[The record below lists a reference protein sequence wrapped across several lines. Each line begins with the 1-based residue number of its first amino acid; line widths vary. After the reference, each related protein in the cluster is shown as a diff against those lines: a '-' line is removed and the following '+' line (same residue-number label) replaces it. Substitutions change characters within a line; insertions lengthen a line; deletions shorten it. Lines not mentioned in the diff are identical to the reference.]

1 MAAGNGNTFRLITWA
16 LIIPIVLFYVLS
28 LVGCISTSPGVPDI
42 YLLKLNARNGP
53 TEVRVG
59 YFGMCA
65 GTNTTMSSCLP
76 SFSLGRKD
84 AADSGNG
91 NNNNNNIFNTTDPAL
106 LRLVDLG
113 HEVQVRV
120 IFFVPL
126 LLASVLFFVS
136 ATTVVVWRNVP
147 QVSGAAAAGAFMM
160 HSIALGLLLAAATAV
175 SMVINALHFAVVEL
189 TKGQNEIE
197 VTGGSALQAF
207 QWFTVVLSVVWQFC
221 MLRQYRG
228 DASSLKF

>member
-1 MAAGNGNTFRLITWA
+1 MAAGNGNAFRLITWA

-65 GTNTTMSSCLP
+65 GTNATMSSCLP
-76 SFSLGRKD
+76 SFSLGRK
-84 AADSGNG
+84 AAGDPG
-91 NNNNNNIFNTTDPAL
+91 NNNIFNTTDPAL

-136 ATTVVVWRNVP
+136 ATTVVVWRNVS
-147 QVSGAAAAGAFMM
+147 QVSGAAAAAAFMM
-160 HSIALGLLLAAATAV
+160 HSLALGLLLAAATAV

-207 QWFTVVLSVVWQFC
+207 QWFTVILSIAWQFC
-221 MLRQYRG
+221 MLKQYRS
-228 DASSLKF
+228 DVSSFKL

>member
-1 MAAGNGNTFRLITWA
+1 M
-16 LIIPIVLFYVLS
+16 
-28 LVGCISTSPGVPDI
+28 PDI
-42 YLLKLNARNGP
+42 YLLKLNAREGP

-65 GTNTTMSSCLP
+65 GTNATMSSCLP
-76 SFSLGRKD
+76 SYSLGRKPD
-84 AADSGNG
+84 PDSSS
-91 NNNNNNIFNTTDPAL
+91 NNIFNTTDPAL

-136 ATTVVVWRNVP
+136 AATVVVWRNVP
-147 QVSGAAAAGAFMM
+147 QVSGAAAAAAFMM
-160 HSIALGLLLAAATAV
+160 HSLALGLLLAAATAV

-189 TKGQNEIE
+189 TRGQNEIE
-197 VTGGSALQAF
+197 VTGGAALQTF
-207 QWFTVVLSVVWQFC
+207 QWFTVIFSVAWQFC
-221 MLRQYRG
+221 VVKRYRDDMG
-228 DASSLKF
+228 SIKF

>member
-65 GTNTTMSSCLP
+65 GTNATMSSCLP
-76 SFSLGRKD
+76 SFSLGRK
-84 AADSGNG
+84 AAGDPG
-91 NNNNNNIFNTTDPAL
+91 NNNIFNTTDPAL

-147 QVSGAAAAGAFMM
+147 QVSGAAAAAAFMM
-160 HSIALGLLLAAATAV
+160 HSLALGLLLAAATAV

-207 QWFTVVLSVVWQFC
+207 QWFTVILSVAWQFC
-221 MLRQYRG
+221 MLKQYRS
-228 DASSLKF
+228 DASSFKF

>member
-1 MAAGNGNTFRLITWA
+1 MAAAKGNTFRLITWA

-42 YLLKLNARNGP
+42 YLLKLNARDGP

-65 GTNTTMSSCLP
+65 GTNATMTSCLP
-76 SFSLGRKD
+76 SYSLGRKP
-84 AADSGNG
+84 ASGPGSDNG
-91 NNNNNNIFNTTDPAL
+91 GGNNIFNTTDPAL

-120 IFFVPL
+120 LFFVPL

-136 ATTVVVWRNVP
+136 ATTVVVWRNVS
-147 QVSGAAAAGAFMM
+147 QVSGAAAAAAFMM
-160 HSIALGLLLAAATAV
+160 HSLALGLLLAAATAV

-189 TKGQNEIE
+189 TRGQNEIE
-197 VTGGSALQAF
+197 VTGGAALQTF
-207 QWFTVVLSVVWQFC
+207 QWFTVAFSVAWQLCVLKRYKSD
-221 MLRQYRG
+221 MG
-228 DASSLKF
+228 SIKF